1 MCWSHPSLLFSNFT
15 LQYMPLPLSD
25 ATQAYRSAPEKT
37 DQALIKV
44 RKKTNKHCR
53 SIQAVACSLFV
64 FSGALI
70 GRLLVSEKY
79 CAAEVETQV
88 KRFQSRKKMHHEI
101 TLKSTHTHTHKCQVV
116 FFTHVSDYW
125 TVVLHIY
132 FNEVLVKKSVSN
144 FFVGVMKENEYFG
157 LYQRNSSRVA
167 PQERFPH
174 LWTKTKD
181 YFKWTYF
188 SHGYQIY
195 V

>member
-44 RKKTNKHCR
+44 RKQTNKHCR

-79 CAAEVETQV
+79 CAAEVETQA
-88 KRFQSRKKMHHEI
+88 KRFQNRKKMHHEI

-144 FFVGVMKENEYFG
+144 FFCWCY
-157 LYQRNSSRVA
+157 
-167 PQERFPH
+167 ERKLVFWP
-174 LWTKTKD
+174 LSKKLLSCRTTR
-181 YFKWTYF
+181 TF
-188 SHGYQIY
+188 STSLNQNKRLF
-195 V
+195 